1 MTGFLLAAAMTV
13 QVGSIAALPLP
24 PPNTV
29 SASYQGGE
37 ALILANHAVI
47 GIGADAEAGKTGG
60 GWCAHRPA
68 TSAPLSSS
76 W

>member
-24 PPNTV
+24 PKTV

-47 GIGADAEAGKTGG
+47 GIEADADAEEQAF
-60 GWCAHRPA
+60 AVYSRL
-68 TSAPLSSS
+68 TSR
-76 W
+76 